1 MQLSR
6 TPEAG
11 WRHPGDLFDS
21 CFRNDAVG
29 VAEDD
34 MDINVSV
41 TKDQTLRES
50 PHKIMLDDT
59 FAQATTP
66 IQHQLL
72 QIEREALTL
81 YQKVLENTVSSSPA
95 KQDIDSLRS
104 CAISLSDELLELKQR
119 AMQSA
124 ESLLKCAADAD
135 ESSIQSNHPYAFQ
148 TYASS
153 KLSTYPMPY
162 IFGGTAV
169 VLLLGDIHVILNNAS
184 SNAPEARDK
193 QLTWVPPSSFERCT
207 HKYWVESQNVI
218 DVMLKCVTEVP
229 VLVFGK

>member
-1 MQLSR
+1 MK
-6 TPEAG
+6 
-11 WRHPGDLFDS
+11 H
-21 CFRNDAVG
+21 
-29 VAEDD
+29 
-34 MDINVSV
+34 
-41 TKDQTLRES
+41 QTLTES
-50 PHKIMLDDT
+50 PHETCTHKTMLDDT

-81 YQKVLENTVSSSPA
+81 YQKAENTVSSSPA
-95 KQDIDSLRS
+95 KKDIDSLRS
-104 CAISLSDELLELKQR
+104 CAITLSDDLLELKQR

-135 ESSIQSNHPYAFQ
+135 ESSIQPNPYAFQ

-162 IFGGTAV
+162 IFGGTVV

-184 SNAPEARDK
+184 SNAPEARDR

-218 DVMLKCVTEVP
+218 DVMLKCVAEVP

>member
-1 MQLSR
+1 MSR
-6 TPEAG
+6 TLEAG
-11 WRHPGDLFDS
+11 FDS

-29 VAEDD
+29 VVEDD

-41 TKDQTLRES
+41 TKKDQTLRES

-72 QIEREALTL
+72 QIEREALAL
-81 YQKVLENTVSSSPA
+81 YRRVEITASSSPA
-95 KQDIDSLRS
+95 KQDINSLRS
-104 CAISLSDELLELKQR
+104 CAIKLSDDILELKQR

-124 ESLLKCAADAD
+124 ELLLKCAADAD
-135 ESSIQSNHPYAFQ
+135 HESSIQSNPYAFR

-162 IFGGTAV
+162 IFGGTVV
-169 VLLLGDIHVILNNAS
+169 VLLLGDIHEILNNTS

-193 QLTWVPPSSFERCT
+193 QLTWVPPSSFERST
-207 HKYWVESQNVI
+207 HKYWVESQNI
-218 DVMLKCVTEVP
+218 LDVMLKCVTEVP